1 MACGYY
7 HTLILSATGNDVLAC
22 GLNRNGQLGIGSL
35 GTQTKKNLIKKITRF
50 TGTKVQ
56 ILTQL
61 GIGSVDNADMF
72 VPVDIPPGMHSIV
85 AISAG
90 TVSVVN

>member
-35 GTQTKKNLIKKITRF
+35 GTQTKKISWKKNYSLYWYKSTNTDAAGCIRIKGTLNIALIECVMCS
-50 TGTKVQ
+50 G
-56 ILTQL
+56 
-61 GIGSVDNADMF
+61 D
-72 VPVDIPPGMHSIV
+72 VP
-85 AISAG
+85 A
-90 TVSVVN
+90 